1 MSIEAS
7 GPASLAGRY
16 ASALFD
22 LADGEKQLD
31 AVAADLG
38 ILRRMMDESA
48 DLRRLVASPVIGRAD
63 QGKAMAALLAAAGVG
78 PLVSRFIGVV
88 CQNGRLRDLPNMI
101 AAYLAELAR
110 RRGETAADVV
120 TATPLSESQ
129 MTALSDTL
137 RRLVGNKV
145 SVNARVDANLLGGLI
160 VKVGSRMFDSSVR
173 TKLQRL
179 RLVMKGVG

>member
-1 MSIEAS
+1 VSTEAS

-16 ASALFD
+16 ASALFE
-22 LADGEKQLD
+22 LADGQKQLD
-31 AVAADLG
+31 GVAADLG
-38 ILRRMMDESA
+38 SLRRMMDESA
-48 DLRRLVASPVIGRAD
+48 DLRRMVASPVISRAD
-63 QGKAMAALLAAAGVG
+63 QGKAMTALMAAVGVN
-78 PLVSRFIGVV
+78 PLVTRFVGVV
-88 CQNGRLRDLPNMI
+88 CQNGRLRDLPDMI
-101 AAYLAELAR
+101 RAYLAELAR

-120 TATPLSESQ
+120 SATPLTEAQ

-145 SVNARVDANLLGGLI
+145 SVNARVDADLLGGLV

-179 RLVMKGVG
+179 RLAMKGVG